1 MKYKNKQL
9 KYKFLKYLFINS
21 IYIYIYILILEF
33 ILYIDEI
40 KNLDSP
46 ITYLPTIRIFKIIN

>member
-21 IYIYIYILILEF
+21 LYIYIYILILEF